1 MNFSIFLLMMAGI
14 TSRTSA
20 STLISQFSNNV
31 ALVKEMFNFKLD
43 GTTYRTQKI
52 YIPVMAK
59 TTGGSYPTS
68 YSHRSELKHMKSMAS
83 NNFKDAWKS
92 LMQHFDIHLYQKL
105 VELLPKVNTA
115 IEDTIFEMDP
125 TQEVNWKVSK
135 EIKI

>member
-52 YIPVMAK
+52 DIPMAK
-59 TTGGSYPTS
+59 TTGGSHPTS
-68 YSHRSELKHMKSMAS
+68 YLHRSELKHMKSMAS

-105 VELLPKVNTA
+105 VGLLPKVNTA